1 MLRLLRRGK
10 PQERCEKRFVKKI
23 AAALFALAAASMP
36 PAYAQSYP
44 TRTIRFIVPQQAGGQ
59 NDIQARLIA
68 QRLGDA
74 LGQPVVI
81 DNRPG
86 AGGAVGFELA
96 AQTPPDGHMIALG
109 SISTLAVIPMMP
121 RKPRYDVL
129 KDFAPVTLIS
139 RSPYIVVVHPAVP
152 ARSIKELVALAKARP
167 GALSYA
173 SSGTGTGVHLTTE
186 MFKLTAGIDMVHVPY
201 KGSAPGTIA
210 LLSGEA
216 AVMFNNVISAM
227 PHVRTGKLRALAV
240 TGSRRSHA
248 APQVPTIAE
257 SGYRD
262 FEAGSWQGIVARA
275 GTPPEIVER
284 LNREIVKILNT
295 PDVKDAIQRDGNDV
309 VADSP
314 QAFAV
319 FIRTEMDKLGKVIKA
334 AGVTD

>member
-1 MLRLLRRGK
+1 MK
-10 PQERCEKRFVKKI
+10 PRITMGV
-23 AAALFALAAASMP
+23 AAAAILATLAAGYAH
-36 PAYAQSYP
+36 AQSYP
-44 TRTIRFIVPQQAGGQ
+44 ARSIRFIVPQQPGGQ

-96 AQTPPDGHMIALG
+96 AQTPPDGYMLALG

-139 RSPYIVVVHPAVP
+139 KSPYIVVVHPAVP
-152 ARSIKELVALAKARP
+152 AKSIKELVALAKARP
-167 GALSYA
+167 GALTYA

-240 TGSRRSHA
+240 TSSGRSPA

-257 SGYRD
+257 SGYRG
-262 FEAGSWQGIVARA
+262 FEAGSWQGIVVRA
-275 GTPPEIVER
+275 GTPPEIVAR
-284 LNREIVKILNT
+284 LNREIVRILNM
-295 PDVKDAIQRDGNDV
+295 PDVKDAIVRDGNDV

-314 QAFAV
+314 QEFTA
-319 FIRTEMDKLGKVIKA
+319 FIRSEMDKLGKVIKA
-334 AGVTD
+334 AGVTE

>member
-1 MLRLLRRGK
+1 MK
-10 PQERCEKRFVKKI
+10 PRI
-23 AAALFALAAASMP
+23 TMGAAAAAILAMLAGGDAH
-36 PAYAQSYP
+36 AQSYP
-44 TRTIRFIVPQQAGGQ
+44 ARNIRFIVPQQPGGQ

-96 AQTPPDGHMIALG
+96 AQTPPDGYMLALG

-139 RSPYIVVVHPAVP
+139 KSPYIVVVHPAVP
-152 ARSIKELVALAKARP
+152 VKSIKELVALAKARP
-167 GALSYA
+167 GALTYA

-201 KGSAPGTIA
+201 KGSAPATIA

-240 TGSRRSHA
+240 TSSGRSHA

-257 SGYRD
+257 SGYRG
-262 FEAGSWQGIVARA
+262 FEAGSWQGIVVRA
-275 GTPPEIVER
+275 GTPPEIVTR
-284 LNREIVKILNT
+284 LNREIVRILNM
-295 PDVKDAIQRDGNDV
+295 PDVKDAIVRDGNDV

-314 QAFAV
+314 QEFTA
-319 FIRTEMDKLGKVIKA
+319 FIRSEMDKLGKVIKA
-334 AGVTD
+334 AGVTE

>member
-1 MLRLLRRGK
+1 MK
-10 PQERCEKRFVKKI
+10 PRI
-23 AAALFALAAASMP
+23 TMGAAAAAILATLAGGYAH
-36 PAYAQSYP
+36 AQSYP
-44 TRTIRFIVPQQAGGQ
+44 ARSIRFIVPQQPGGQ

-96 AQTPPDGHMIALG
+96 AQTPPDGYMLALG

-139 RSPYIVVVHPAVP
+139 KSPYIVVVHPAVP
-152 ARSIKELVALAKARP
+152 AKSIKELVALAKARP
-167 GALSYA
+167 GALTYA

-240 TGSRRSHA
+240 TSSGRSHA

-257 SGYRD
+257 SGYRG
-262 FEAGSWQGIVARA
+262 FEAGSWQGIVVRA
-275 GTPPEIVER
+275 GTPPEIVTR
-284 LNREIVKILNT
+284 LNREIVRILNM

-314 QAFAV
+314 QEFTA
-319 FIRTEMDKLGKVIKA
+319 FIRSEMDKLGKVIKA
-334 AGVTD
+334 AGVTE